1 MSGIEAL
8 NSEPEIIQNES
19 SEKTDATCACEC
31 HRKKTEVSQTT
42 EPETEDESD
51 VEDSVNES
59 PSLYTHVPSTERFLV
74 CFDRIPQF
82 YAETL
87 EDARS
92 QAVTLMAASHDDRSR
107 KYYIEEQDDYNFTL
121 MSTCNL
127 FLINY
132 DTVETVCNIHPVS
145 QIEIRQED
153 ETASDIGTNSDSDT
167 GSDEDSE

>member
-1 MSGIEAL
+1 
-8 NSEPEIIQNES
+8 
-19 SEKTDATCACEC
+19 
-31 HRKKTEVSQTT
+31 
-42 EPETEDESD
+42 
-51 VEDSVNES
+51 
-59 PSLYTHVPSTERFLV
+59 
-74 CFDRIPQF
+74 
-82 YAETL
+82 
-87 EDARS
+87 
-92 QAVTLMAASHDDRSR
+92 
-107 KYYIEEQDDYNFTL
+107 